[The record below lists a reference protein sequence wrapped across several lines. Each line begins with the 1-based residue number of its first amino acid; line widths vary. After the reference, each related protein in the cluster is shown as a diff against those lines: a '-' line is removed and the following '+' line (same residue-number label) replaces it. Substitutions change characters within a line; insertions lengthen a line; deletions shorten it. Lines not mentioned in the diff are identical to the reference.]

1 MWRGHC
7 PEYPIKKNKW
17 AYMKHIPELFIL
29 NFYTFY
35 LFTMEFYLDFCKN
48 ILAHNLLLAATF
60 LQAS

>member
-7 PEYPIKKNKW
+7 PESPIKKNKW

-48 ILAHNLLLAATF
+48 ILAHNL
-60 LQAS
+60 